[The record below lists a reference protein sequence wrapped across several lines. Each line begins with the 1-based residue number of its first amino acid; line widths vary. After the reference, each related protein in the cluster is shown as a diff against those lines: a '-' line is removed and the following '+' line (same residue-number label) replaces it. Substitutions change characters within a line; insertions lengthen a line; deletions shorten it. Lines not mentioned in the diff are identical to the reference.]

1 MLLNS
6 TAKVASG
13 LNPLSPQSSKSA
25 SVLFPIVSDIGCG
38 VVFPL
43 VLNCVFQGQSITS
56 NSDPIC
62 GTFS

>member
-1 MLLNS
+1 MGQVLRNS
-6 TAKVASG
+6 TAKVTNG

-25 SVLFPIVSDIGCG
+25 SVLFPIVSDTGF
-38 VVFPL
+38 FPF